1 MSTINIQP
9 VVTANG
15 ETILSVFTPMGR
27 YTCVLG
33 PDFLMKMNEA
43 NVQGSKALGLGGLR
57 YSNTSSSYDS
67 ITNFDYTNKLHIYFY
82 NSGGEEAVKFGGKLP
97 CFVSGY
103 LDVDTSKITAKV
115 CDRVKTEDITD
126 TREGLVKERLG
137 LFNICGTMCGIT
149 AYWPQGYGTGTFDSM
164 CVSLVDLEQLKT
176 HSCTVDYRQ
185 PIYAGINLAV
195 EKSTSPDSPDL
206 CYIRNGVEG
215 ITDENT
221 FLVKFYGRAG
231 LWDYNL
237 ITGDIVQ
244 SKSTYS
250 GYMGMWG
257 YPQYVI
263 DGVLYGVTTRE
274 TATENFNN
282 SSTPYLFSYNLTDKT
297 SVVGSSFYLNDAS
310 TLLKVGQDLYVNIQS
325 YSWGSTSSS
334 YKPNYRKITLSTMTT
349 SSTTLT
355 HTVPSYLGYDY
366 SIDSFDDGTYLLH
379 DIKHMVSFKFTDLS
393 NIEGSIVEPYWV
405 CIGQPVT
412 VGEKTYFMAF
422 HRQGFYYGNYL
433 SSDTKDNANFQ
444 NVCYGYN
451 KYMLLTGDIGP
462 LLAYGQFS
470 KTYEKTADMDF
481 TTNYYI
487 NVTSSN

>member
-9 VVTANG
+9 VVNANG

-27 YTCVLG
+27 YLCVLG
-33 PDFLMKMNEA
+33 PDFITKMCES
-43 NVQGSKALGLGGLR
+43 NVQGSKALGLGPLHMKVTNNNESLAN
-57 YSNTSSSYDS
+57 YDNT
-67 ITNFDYTNKLHIYFY
+67 NNLHIYFY
-82 NSGGEEAVKFGGKLP
+82 NSGGKEAVHFSGKLP

-115 CDRVKTEDITD
+115 SNKVSVGTITD
-126 TREGLVKERLG
+126 TKEGLVKERLG

-164 CVSLVDLEQLKT
+164 CVSLVDLEKLKT
-176 HSCTVDYRQ
+176 HTCSVDARQ
-185 PIYAGINLAV
+185 PIYAGIVLDTENA
-195 EKSTSPDSPDL
+195 SSSDGADF
-206 CYIRNGVEG
+206 CYIRNGVQG

-221 FLVKFYGRAG
+221 FLVKFRGRAG

-237 ITGDIVQ
+237 ATGDVTQ
-244 SKSTYS
+244 SSSTYD
-250 GYMGMWG
+250 GYMGVWG

-263 DGVLYGVTTRE
+263 DGVLYGLTTKE
-274 TATENFNN
+274 KANSTTTNYSTA
-282 SSTPYLFSYNLTDKT
+282 YLFSYNLSDKT
-297 SVVGSSFYLNDAS
+297 SVAGSSCNINDATS
-310 TLLKVGQDLYVNIQS
+310 LLKVGQDLYLNTQN
-325 YSWGSTSSS
+325 YSWGQTSST
-334 YKPNYRKITLSTMTT
+334 YKPAYKKVTLSTMGT
-349 SSTTLT
+349 SSTTLE

-366 SIDSFDDGTYLLH
+366 SIDSFDDGTYILH
-379 DIKHMVSFKFTDLS
+379 DIKHMVSWRFTDLS
-393 NIEGSIVEPYWV
+393 DIEASIVEPYWV
-405 CIGQPVT
+405 CIGQPIT
-412 VGEKTYFMAF
+412 VGEKTYFMAY
-422 HRQGFYYGNYL
+422 HREGFYYGNNY
-433 SSDTKDNANFQ
+433 SSATNINDCFQ
-444 NVCYGYN
+444 NVSYSTS

>member
-9 VVTANG
+9 VVNANG

-57 YSNTSSSYDS
+57 MTTNSSYDA
-67 ITNFDYTNKLHIYFY
+67 IQNYDYTNKLHIYFY

-97 CFVSGY
+97 NFVTGY
-103 LDVDTSKITAKV
+103 LDVDTTKITAKV
-115 CDRVKTEDITD
+115 SDRVKTEDLTD

-176 HSCTVDYRQ
+176 HTCSVEYRQ

-195 EKSTSPDSPDL
+195 ERVVSGAGVQF

-221 FLVKFYGRAG
+221 LLVKFYGRAG

-237 ITGDIVQ
+237 VTGDIVQ

-263 DGVLYGVTTRE
+263 DGVLYGVTTQE
-274 TATENFNN
+274 TASEIKSNY
-282 SSTPYLFSYNLTDKT
+282 STISTFSYNLAD
-297 SVVGSSFYLNDAS
+297 GSSVLGSYCNINDATS
-310 TLLKVGQDLYVNIQS
+310 FLKVGTDLYLNTQNYS
-325 YSWGSTSSS
+325 YGSTSSS
-334 YKPNYRKITLSTMTT
+334 YKPYYYKIDKSTMKTT
-349 SSTTLT
+349 STTLT
-355 HTVPSYLGYDY
+355 HTVPAYLGYDY
-366 SIDSFDDGTYLLH
+366 SIDSFDDGTYILH
-379 DIKHMVSFKFTDLS
+379 DIKHMVSWKFTDLS

-405 CIGQPVT
+405 CIGQPIT
-412 VGEKTYFMAF
+412 VGENTYFMAY
-422 HRQGFYYGNYL
+422 HKQGFYYSNQW
-433 SSDTKDNANFQ
+433 SSDAKDTYNFQ
-444 NVCYGYN
+444 NTTYGYQ

-481 TTNYYI
+481 TSNYYI

>member
-9 VVTANG
+9 TVTANG

-57 YSNTSSSYDS
+57 MNVGSSYDY
-67 ITNFDYTNKLHIYFY
+67 IQNYDYTNKLHIYFY
-82 NSGGEEAVKFGGKLP
+82 NSGGEAAVHFNGKLP

-115 CDRVKTEDITD
+115 SDRVKTEDITD

-176 HSCTVDYRQ
+176 HNSIVDYRQ
-185 PIYAGINLAV
+185 PIYAGITLAV
-195 EKSTSPDSPDL
+195 EKGVSGSGVDF

-237 ITGDIVQ
+237 VTGDLTQ
-244 SKSTYS
+244 SKSTYT
-250 GYMGMWG
+250 GYMGVWG

-263 DGVLYGVTTRE
+263 DGVLYGLTTKE
-274 TATENFNN
+274 TATEINTNYSN
-282 SSTPYLFSYNLTDKT
+282 AYLFSYNLTEKT
-297 SVVGSSFYLNDAS
+297 SVIGSYCYVNDATS
-310 TLLKVGQDLYVNIQS
+310 LLKVGQDLYLNQQN
-325 YSWGSTSSS
+325 YNWGSTSNS
-334 YKPNYRKITLSTMTT
+334 YKPYYYKINLSTMNTT
-349 SSTTLT
+349 STTLT

-366 SIDSFDDGTYLLH
+366 SIDSFDDGTYILH

-393 NIEGSIVEPYWV
+393 DIEGSITEPYWV

-412 VGEKTYFMAF
+412 VGENTYFMAY
-422 HRQGFYYGNYL
+422 HQQGFYYTNQW
-433 SSDTKDNANFQ
+433 SSDTKDNYNFQ
-444 NVCYGYN
+444 NVSYGYS

>member
-27 YTCVLG
+27 YVCVLG
-33 PDFLMKMNEA
+33 ADLIMKMIESNP
-43 NVQGSKALGLGGLR
+43 QGSKALGLGSLR
-57 YSNTSSSYDS
+57 LNANSNYDTLQNLNK
-67 ITNFDYTNKLHIYFY
+67 TNNLHIYFY
-82 NSGGEEAVKFGGKLP
+82 NSGGKEAVLFNGKLP
-97 CFVSGY
+97 NFVTGY
-103 LDVDTSKITAKV
+103 LDVDSSKITAKASNSI
-115 CDRVKTEDITD
+115 DTSTITD
-126 TREGLVKERLG
+126 TKEGLIKERLG
-137 LFNICGTMCGIT
+137 LFNLCGTMCGIT
-149 AYWPQGYGTGTFDSM
+149 AYWPQGYGTGEFDSI

-176 HSCTVDYRQ
+176 LLPTSSSVRS
-185 PIYAGINLAV
+185 PIYAGITLAI
-195 EKSTSPDSPDL
+195 EDNASANGADFT
-206 CYIRNGVEG
+206 YIRNGVTG

-221 FLVKFYGRAG
+221 FLLKIRGRAG

-237 ITGDIVQ
+237 VTGDLVQ

-257 YPQYVI
+257 YPQFVI
-263 DGVLYGVTTRE
+263 DGVLYGLTTRE
-274 TATENFNN
+274 TASEIYTNN
-282 SSTPYLFSYNLTDKT
+282 STVYLFSHNLTDHT
-297 SVVGSSFYLNDAS
+297 EVIGSSCNINEAS
-310 TLLKVGQDLYVNIQS
+310 SLIKIGQDLYLNTQNHS
-325 YSWGSTSSS
+325 YGSTSSS
-334 YKPNYRKITLSTMTT
+334 YKPAYKKVTLSNMTV

-355 HTVPSYLGYDY
+355 HTAPTYLGSDY

-379 DIKHMVSFKFTDLS
+379 DIKNMVSFKFTDIT

-405 CIGQPVT
+405 CLGQPVT
-412 VGEKTYFMAF
+412 VGEKTYFMAYNKE
-422 HRQGFYYGNYL
+422 GFYY
-433 SSDTKDNANFQ
+433 DNVPHATNQTTFKT
-444 NVCYGYN
+444 VDYGYN

-470 KTYEKTADMDF
+470 KTYEKAADMDF